1 MAALYQLK
9 DSVMRDQKTNVIQI
23 VFVSTT
29 HTKKTNKQKKKP
41 TLVFL
46 ITYPATGNSGHV
58 SSTLQGIRLPLVN
71 IQMFVKYQLRFG

>member
-1 MAALYQLK
+1 
-9 DSVMRDQKTNVIQI
+9 MRDQKTNVIQI
-23 VFVSTT
+23 VFVSMT
-29 HTKKTNKQKKKP
+29 HTNKTNKQKKT

>member
-1 MAALYQLK
+1 MAAQYQLK

-29 HTKKTNKQKKKP
+29 HTKKTNKKNP

>member
-1 MAALYQLK
+1 MAAQYQLK

-23 VFVSTT
+23 VFVSMT
-29 HTKKTNKQKKKP
+29 HTKKKKP